1 MLCVNNYKQNYI
13 DECRSKV
20 DAQIFAYGVLIATAK
35 NQSASGERLLDA
47 AIKAFEPHFFNNLV
61 LVLACFFI
69 HRARAIEKKDGNPLN
84 ELRML
89 CNSMMKNNIM
99 SEDKTIKYDLAKSIL
114 KHSIGDKIQMNEVD
128 FICLS
133 AAFFAEI
140 ESKYL

>member
-1 MLCVNNYKQNYI
+1 
-13 DECRSKV
+13 
-20 DAQIFAYGVLIATAK
+20 
-35 NQSASGERLLDA
+35 
-47 AIKAFEPHFFNNLV
+47 
-61 LVLACFFI
+61 
-69 HRARAIEKKDGNPLN
+69 
-84 ELRML
+84 
-89 CNSMMKNNIM
+89 MMNNNIM